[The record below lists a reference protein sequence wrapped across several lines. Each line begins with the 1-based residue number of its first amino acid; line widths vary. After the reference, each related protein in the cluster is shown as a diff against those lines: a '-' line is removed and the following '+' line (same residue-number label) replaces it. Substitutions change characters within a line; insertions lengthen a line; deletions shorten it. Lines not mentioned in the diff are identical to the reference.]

1 MSLALRP
8 FALRS
13 FAVACAFALGAATH
27 VGCDDGGT
35 GFVFEEARAEL
46 LRETVDVVILPGY
59 QRAADAAVALR
70 ERNTELCVATPDA
83 AGVEA
88 SRAAWAT
95 LFTSWEATTASHF
108 GPTRDLNLANELAFY
123 PTRPTSI
130 ENNIAATDPI
140 DEAHIEALG
149 AAGLGI
155 FAIEYLLFSPADA
168 GEVATALAESPRRC
182 EYLVAA
188 SAHVERLTARVVLEW
203 TPYGE
208 LFANAAME
216 GNTEFPS
223 QLRAISTLLTQMIN
237 SASVMKIARLAAPLG
252 GDVGSEGDPSVVR
265 SLYAGMSNEGLLAQM
280 DGLRATWT
288 AGVEGRGLGGYLA
301 VEHPALADTI
311 LGQMTSTRAAIDAI
325 PDPFEDYVAMP
336 EHPLGDAALLEVR
349 ALERSLGIDASI
361 ALSVSVMFLDSDGD

>member
-1 MSLALRP
+1 MSSASRT
-8 FALRS
+8 FALPS
-13 FAVACAFALGAATH
+13 LVIVLAVGMATH

-35 GFVFEEARAEL
+35 GFVFEEARAVL
-46 LRETVDVVILPGY
+46 LRETVEVVILPGY

-70 ERNTELCVATPDA
+70 ERNTELCAGPPDA

-88 SRAAWAT
+88 SRDAWAT

-108 GPTRDLNLANELAFY
+108 GPTRDSNLASELAFY
-123 PTRPTSI
+123 PTRPASI
-130 ENNIAATDPI
+130 EANIAAPETI
-140 DEAHIEALG
+140 DDAWIESLG

-155 FAIEYLLFSPADA
+155 FALEYLLFAPESAED
-168 GEVATALAESPRRC
+168 VAAALAASPRRC

-188 SAHVERLTARVVLEW
+188 SAHAERVSAQVLAEW

-208 LFANAAME
+208 LLATAAME

-223 QLRAISTLLTQMIN
+223 QLRAISTLMTQMIG
-237 SASVMKIARLAAPLG
+237 SASVMKINRLAAPLG
-252 GDVGSEGDPSVVR
+252 GDVGAVGDPTAVR

-288 AGVEGRGLGGYLA
+288 AGVEGRGLSGYLA
-301 VEHPALADTI
+301 VEHAALDDMI
-311 LGQMTSTRAAIDAI
+311 LGEMTRSRDAIAAI
-325 PDPFEDYVAMP
+325 PDPYEDYVAMP
-336 EHPLGDAALLEVR
+336 AHPLGDAALVQMR
-349 ALERSLGIDASI
+349 DLERSLGVDASI